1 MLNYICGSTIHE
13 IMVMTT
19 LNFVISMATLA
30 IVILKKPVHVVDD
43 KSLSDLR

>member
-19 LNFVISMATLA
+19 LNFVISIATLA
-30 IVILKKPVHVVDD
+30 TVILKKPVHVVDNRV
-43 KSLSDLR
+43 DLK

>member
-19 LNFVISMATLA
+19 FNFVISIATLA
-30 IVILKKPVHVVDD
+30 IVILKKSVHVVDNRV
-43 KSLSDLR
+43 DLK

>member
-19 LNFVISMATLA
+19 LNFILNLATLC
-30 IVILKKPVHVVDD
+30 ILILRKPIHVVDNRV
-43 KSLSDLR
+43 DLK

>member
-19 LNFVISMATLA
+19 LNFMISVATLA
-30 IVILKKPVHVVDD
+30 IVILKKSVHVVDNRV
-43 KSLSDLR
+43 DLK